1 MSVKIRTQLNKLIKT
16 VNATIRRSPAKG
28 FVPCEGTVLPLVA
41 VTGFLRLV
49 MLRSE
54 NI

>member
-1 MSVKIRTQLNKLIKT
+1 MAVKIRRQLNKLIRT
-16 VNATIRRSPAKG
+16 VNATIRSPAEG

-41 VTGFLRLV
+41 VTGFLGLV
-49 MLRSE
+49 VLRSG

>member
-1 MSVKIRTQLNKLIKT
+1 MAVKKRRKLIKLVKT
-16 VNATIRRSPAKG
+16 VNATIRSPAEG

-54 NI
+54 NM